1 MKEIQSITEFF
12 SGIGNETKKG
22 ETLQRLSQ
30 IRYFAESTYSNEC
43 CKVTESFRFVQEM
56 RRFFSGVLLCRS

>member
-30 IRYFAESTYSNEC
+30 IRYFAES
-43 CKVTESFRFVQEM
+43 KVFK
-56 RRFFSGVLLCRS
+56 